1 MQNRLATYIIWIFLP
16 LLIFSFQYACMAQN
30 PAVRMDR
37 QQRKE
42 RPAKEQLAREYY
54 KNKDYE
60 KAAELFEQLYEDS
73 PSSQY
78 YIYYFNCLL
87 HLKDYKTAEKLVKK
101 QRRLSSGVRYDIDQA
116 YVFDLQGE
124 SRKAQNIIVK
134 LIEDAP
140 EDPNQIRQLAMQL
153 QAKGYYNQALQ
164 VYTKAQ
170 KAGNN
175 YNYFL
180 EMANVYQYS
189 GEYEKMFDAYLMHL
203 NYHPAEMQ
211 TVKNRLQRLTRIDVD
226 DNMSK
231 ILKTKLL
238 EKAQADP
245 DNMVFAEML
254 MWYSLQMKDFN
265 MAFRQARA
273 MDMRFGDLDEELLTL
288 AEIALSNKDYQV
300 AEKAYDYIR
309 KKKFDTPFY
318 LESYIGYYNTL
329 VKKAT
334 SNPETD
340 IKTYKELKKTGYK
353 SIEEL
358 GLNSQT
364 ISIAENLG
372 RIMTYHLNE
381 YDEALDMLETATA
394 IKPIDAH
401 DRANLKLLFADVLM
415 IQNQVWDASLLYSQ
429 IESEMKHE
437 PIGHEAKLRNA
448 QLFYYKGEYVWAQTR
463 LDVLKSATSKL
474 IANDAMELSL
484 FIGNIYEEDTM
495 GFTLRMFGTSDL
507 LLSQMQYDSALVWLN
522 KIEEFPSGPNSAEFV
537 MYKKAKI
544 YKAKKVY
551 TIADSL
557 YTQLYTGYPESIKA
571 DNAIF
576 QSAEINRLFLNNTDK
591 AMELYLLLMTEHPD
605 SMYSGESRVKYRAL
619 REKNASET

>member
-1 MQNRLATYIIWIFLP
+1 MKNRLATYIIWVLLP
-16 LLIFSFQYACMAQN
+16 LFILSLQDTLMAQN
-30 PAVRMDR
+30 PAVRMDS
-37 QQRKE
+37 QQRKG

-54 KNKDYE
+54 KNKNYE
-60 KAAELFEQLYEDS
+60 KAAELFGQLYEDS

-87 HLKDYKTAEKLVKK
+87 YLKDYKTAEKLVKK
-101 QRRLSSGVRYDIDQA
+101 QRKQSSGVRYDIDLA
-116 YVFDLQGE
+116 YVNDLQGE
-124 SRKAQNIIVK
+124 SRKAQNIIYN
-134 LIEDAP
+134 LIEEVPD
-140 EDPNQIRQLAMQL
+140 DPNQIRQLAIQL

-170 KAGNN
+170 KAGNS

-211 TVKNRLQRLTRIDVD
+211 TVKNRLQNLTRIDVD

-238 EKAQADP
+238 ERAQADP
-245 DNMVFAEML
+245 DNLVFAEML
-254 MWYSLQMKDFN
+254 MWYSLQIKDFD

-273 MDMRFGDLDEELLTL
+273 MDMRFGDLDEELLSL
-288 AEIALSNKDYQV
+288 AEIALSNKEYDI
-300 AEKAYDYIR
+300 AEKSYNYV
-309 KKKFDTPFY
+309 KEKKFDTPYYFD
-318 LESYIGYYNTL
+318 SYNGYYNTL
-329 VKKAT
+329 VLKAEG
-334 SNPETD
+334 NPQTD
-340 IKTYKELKKTGYK
+340 IKVYKDLKKTGLK
-353 SIEEL
+353 AIEEL
-358 GLNSQT
+358 GLNSLT
-364 ISIAENLG
+364 IQIAENLG
-372 RIMTYHLNE
+372 RVMAYHLGD
-381 YDEALDMLETATA
+381 YVEAIELLEMAAA
-394 IKPIDAH
+394 IEPMKPD
-401 DRANLKLLFADVLM
+401 DKANIKLLYADVLM
-415 IQNQVWDASLLYSQ
+415 IQNKVWDASLLYSQ

-507 LLSQMQYDSALVWLN
+507 LFSQMQYDSALVWLN
-522 KIEEFPSGPNSAEFV
+522 KIEEFPSGPNSAEYV

-544 YKAKKVY
+544 YKAKNVY
-551 TIADSL
+551 TLADSL
-557 YTQLYTGYPESIKA
+557 YTQLYTSYPESIKA

-576 QSAEINRLFLNNTDK
+576 QSAELNRLFLNNADK

-619 REKNASET
+619 REKIVS